1 MDDARAL
8 ALITAAG
15 ERAVPGFVIALLCLL
30 SFVTSVWWLTRRHVL
45 PRLESPLPPSG
56 FLALNLGLGFV
67 IVVVSAAI
75 FAGTADEIGID
86 EELGA
91 LDTAFSAAVRESVS
105 LATLRVFS
113 LLTRFGDTAT
123 LTVLCVAVAVLLWI
137 GRKRW
142 LALAWV
148 MAVAG
153 NGVLNTTL
161 KGVFERVRPLH
172 EHGLVHELGWSFPSG
187 HSSGSVVA
195 YGMLAYIAMRR
206 LPPIWHLPVLLLAT
220 AIAFTTGCSR
230 IFLQVHFAS
239 DVLAGFA
246 SGLAWL
252 TVCVVSIELTRRYRR
267 APA

>member
-1 MDDARAL
+1 MDEARVL
-8 ALITAAG
+8 ALVTAVG
-15 ERAVPGFVIALLCLL
+15 ERAVPSFVLALACLL
-30 SFVTSVWWLTRRHVL
+30 LFVASAWWLTRRHVL
-45 PRLESPLPPSG
+45 PRLVSPLPPSG

-86 EELGA
+86 EELGV
-91 LDTAFSAAVRESVS
+91 LDTAFSDTLRDSVS

-123 LTVLCVAVAVLLWI
+123 LTVLCTVVAVWLWVV
-137 GRKRW
+137 RKRW

-148 MAVAG
+148 IAIAG

-161 KGVFERVRPLH
+161 KGIFERVRPLH

-187 HSSGSVVA
+187 HSSGAVVA

-206 LPPIWHLPVLLLAT
+206 LPPAWHLPALLLAT

-252 TVCVVSIELTRRYRR
+252 TVCVVSTELTRRYRR
-267 APA
+267 APG